1 MYEVFFLVALP
12 YIALF
17 VCVAGSI
24 YRYKSKRFSYSS
36 LSSQFLE
43 SKKLMWGSMPWH
55 IGIFIIIIGHLI
67 PIFLPG
73 VWQSLTSNGIFLI
86 GVEMLGIIAAF
97 TCFIG
102 LGVLIFRR
110 LTSPKIQAVTS
121 PMDLLILALLM
132 GQILVGISVAAGNR
146 WGAAWSTHTTTPYL
160 WSIFTLQPEMAYIA
174 DLPPTVK
181 LHIVMAWLIILMI
194 PFSRLV
200 HMFSFP
206 IAYLWRPPQKVVWTI
221 SRRFEQL
228 PAAVQ
233 QAQESRRYFIKGAGA
248 LAAAGALLT
257 IGVLDKLG
265 RFFRGP
271 EMTLEEESELL
282 QKKLDRL
289 NMAAK
294 ERELEIERMKSPYIK
309 IAQLAELGE
318 RDGKYF
324 TDYQMRPAL
333 AFRNEQGLPILISAK
348 CTHLGC
354 TVGSTLDNDNRL
366 LCPCHIS
373 YFDVKSGI
381 PNPGSP
387 AKAPLPRLGWALMDP
402 LGNVVMSQAPDG
414 STEGAAD
421 PAQLNTYSVYIS
433 KRFEENA

>member
-1 MYEVFFLVALP
+1 
-12 YIALF
+12 
-17 VCVAGSI
+17 
-24 YRYKSKRFSYSS
+24 
-36 LSSQFLE
+36 
-43 SKKLMWGSMPWH
+43 
-55 IGIFIIIIGHLI
+55 
-67 PIFLPG
+67 
-73 VWQSLTSNGIFLI
+73 
-86 GVEMLGIIAAF
+86 
-97 TCFIG
+97 
-102 LGVLIFRR
+102 
-110 LTSPKIQAVTS
+110 
-121 PMDLLILALLM
+121 
-132 GQILVGISVAAGNR
+132 
-146 WGAAWSTHTTTPYL
+146 
-160 WSIFTLQPEMAYIA
+160 
-174 DLPPTVK
+174 
-181 LHIVMAWLIILMI
+181 
-194 PFSRLV
+194 
-200 HMFSFP
+200 
-206 IAYLWRPPQKVVWTI
+206 VVWTI
-221 SRRFEQL
+221 SRRFDQL

-233 QAQESRRYFIKGAGA
+233 QAQESRRFFIKGAGA
-248 LAAAGALLT
+248 LAAAGTLLT
-257 IGVLDKLG
+257 IGVLDKLA

-309 IAQLAELGE
+309 VAQLAELGE

-333 AFRNEQGLPILISAK
+333 AFKDEQGLPILISAK

-354 TVGSTLDNDNRL
+354 TVASTLDNENRL

-373 YFDVKSGI
+373 YFDVKSGV

-414 STEGAAD
+414 TTEGAAD
-421 PAQLNTYSVYIS
+421 PAQLDTYSVYIS